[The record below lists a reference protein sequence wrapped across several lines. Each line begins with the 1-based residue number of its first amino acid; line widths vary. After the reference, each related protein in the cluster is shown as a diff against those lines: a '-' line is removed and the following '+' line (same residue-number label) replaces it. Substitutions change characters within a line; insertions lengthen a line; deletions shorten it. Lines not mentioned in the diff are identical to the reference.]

1 MHLLNIL
8 NIIILIFNKVDFG
21 NIYQFI
27 SQLLC
32 VESGRVLWSV
42 NVTES

>member
-1 MHLLNIL
+1 MHLLNIV
-8 NIIILIFNKVDFG
+8 NIIILIFIKVDFG

-32 VESGRVLWSV
+32 EESERVLWSV
-42 NVTES
+42 NVTKS